1 MRYMWRRIIF
11 LLVLGS
17 FFLGSCRDQE
27 KEDLTRLVQEWQGKE
42 ILFPKNAVFTRF
54 LKDTVDYKIPESEY
68 KILLYVDSVGCT
80 SCKFQLNRWV
90 DFIHQVD
97 SITDIDIPVLFFL
110 QMKDRKEMLSILRR
124 ENFNVPVCIDRD
136 GAIDKLN
143 HFPKNSSFHA
153 FLLDR
158 DNRVLVIGNPVMN
171 LSVQDLYIQEI
182 KGGKA
187 VDKLPNT
194 TLLIEQTEYDMGIVR
209 QNSVKGIDI
218 YLRNT
223 GAIPFRIRGITTS
236 CECTEAMCNW
246 RDILPGEK
254 DRITVYYDAEE
265 PGEFWR
271 TVTVYGNIPE
281 KSITLNI
288 IGKVE

>member
-1 MRYMWRRIIF
+1 MWIKRIIF
-11 LLVLGS
+11 ILFVP
-17 FFLGSCRDQE
+17 FLIWSCRDQE

-42 ILFPKNAVFTRF
+42 ILFPKNMVFTRF
-54 LKDTVDYKIPESEY
+54 LMDTVDYQIPKSEY

-97 SITDIDIPVLFFL
+97 SITDVDIPVLFFL

-124 ENFNVPVCIDRD
+124 ENFNVPVCIDTE

-143 HFPKNSSFHA
+143 HFPKNTSFHA

-158 DNRVLVIGNPVMN
+158 NNRVRVIGNPVMN
-171 LSVQDLYIQEI
+171 LSVQDLYFQEI
-182 KGGKA
+182 KGGNSL
-187 VDKLPNT
+187 DKLSNT
-194 TLLIEQTEYDMGIVR
+194 TLEVEQAEYDMGIVR
-209 QNSVKGIDI
+209 KNSVKGIDI
-218 YLRNT
+218 YLWNT
-223 GAIPFRIRGITTS
+223 GTVPFRIRGITTS

-246 RDILPGEK
+246 RDILPGDK
-254 DRITVYYDAEE
+254 DRITVYYDAKE

-271 TVTVYGNIPE
+271 TVTIYGNIPE
-281 KSITLNI
+281 KFITLNI